1 MLIIDFIAV
10 LVTIAIYLILWFW
23 SKELMQLGR
32 NKKANSLQNKE
43 KKANEPNVDLYRA
56 KLQRIRQEFQKY
68 IGSRDQGV
76 MGGLPDFYEPAE
88 GLKWMNLVR
97 TEPRR
102 FADLVREQLSRMN
115 SDGSINYDGKLV
127 QTK

>member
-1 MLIIDFIAV
+1 
-10 LVTIAIYLILWFW
+10 
-23 SKELMQLGR
+23 MQQGR

-76 MGGLPDFYEPAE
+76 M
-88 GLKWMNLVR
+88 
-97 TEPRR
+97 
-102 FADLVREQLSRMN
+102 
-115 SDGSINYDGKLV
+115 DG
-127 QTK
+127 